1 MRTVLAVAVVSC
13 LAVPRIAAA
22 DGPFDEAAKDATRVR
37 KLDRV
42 VWAMTATCEAGDDLA
57 KRQCRILRDAAASK
71 LRGTKLIV
79 EVASGA
85 VEIGEWDSGGKAT
98 PITVRG
104 CVACDGIAVDG
115 TTWYVVSNKAAPRV
129 LPGSIEA
136 AVLFETVKAFAND
149 ALASGWKK
157 MIEPRLR
164 TELIIKLPDDETKA
178 VWNRDGASG
187 IAVEILGYR
196 VWDLCDGSIL
206 AASPESDKGRTDT
219 KTCGDSVQA
228 TKGTDTTPS
237 EPVYAELSKEQI
249 LAVLKPAVE
258 DAKACFDQYNVAG
271 DAKVKIT
278 IGADGSVVGQ
288 DQTGDF
294 VGTDTGKCIDA
305 AIKKAKFPKSKKP
318 KTTISYPITLR

>member
-1 MRTVLAVAVVSC
+1 MRLTALAVACC
-13 LAVPRIAAA
+13 LAAPSIAAA
-22 DGPFDEAAKDATRVR
+22 DDASPFDEAAKSATRVR

-42 VWAMTATCEAGDDLA
+42 VWALTATCEGGDDLA

-71 LRGTKLIV
+71 LRGTKLVI
-79 EVASGA
+79 EVPNSA

-104 CVACDGIAVDG
+104 CVACDGITVDG

-164 TELIIKLPDDETKA
+164 TELIVKLPDDETKA

-187 IAVEILGYR
+187 IAVEIVGYR

-206 AASPESDKGRTDT
+206 AASPESGKPRTDA
-219 KTCGDSVQA
+219 KTCGDSVKS
-228 TKGTDTTPS
+228 TKGTDTPS

-258 DAKACFDQYNVAG
+258 EAKACFDTYGKAG

-278 IGADGSVVGQ
+278 IGSDGSVIGQ
-288 DQTGDF
+288 DQSGDF
-294 VGTDTGKCIDA
+294 VGSDTGKCIDA
-305 AIKKAKFPKSKKP
+305 AIKKAKFPKSKKA
-318 KTTISYPITLR
+318 KTTISYPLTLR

>member
-1 MRTVLAVAVVSC
+1 MRLTVLAVLFC
-13 LAVPRIAAA
+13 LAAPRVAAA
-22 DGPFDEAAKDATRVR
+22 DDTSPFDEAAKDATRVR

-42 VWAMTATCEAGDDLA
+42 VWALTATCEGGDDLA
-57 KRQCRILRDAAASK
+57 KRQCRILRDAAAAK

-85 VEIGEWDSGGKAT
+85 VEIGTWDSGGKAT
-98 PITVRG
+98 PITIRG

-115 TTWYVVSNKAAPRV
+115 TSWYVVSNKAAPRV

-149 ALASGWKK
+149 ALASGWKT
-157 MIEPRLR
+157 MIEPRLK
-164 TELIIKLPDDETKA
+164 TELIIKLPADETKA

-187 IAVEILGYR
+187 LAVEILGYR

-206 AASPESDKGRTDT
+206 AASPESGKPRTDA
-219 KTCGDSVQA
+219 KTCGDTVKS
-228 TKGTDTTPS
+228 TKGDTTPS

-258 DAKACFDQYNVAG
+258 EAKACFDTFNVEG

-278 IGADGSVVGQ
+278 IGADGSVIGEE
-288 DQTGDF
+288 QTGDF
-294 VGTDTGKCIDA
+294 VGSDTGKCIDA
-305 AIKKAKFPKSKKP
+305 AIKKAKFPKSKKA
-318 KTTISYPITLR
+318 KTTISYPINLR